1 MRVIFPHPEWNMKAL
16 FADMARHNFRHSN
29 HTAMLRNK
37 FHLKFRSECLSE
49 YLEDYLKTNRQL
61 AEAVMNTDRLM
72 GVYTIL
78 AHKADFS
85 LTYDNLLFLINRI
98 EMIDVSLM
106 GMEPEDTKP
115 MIDDFFFGS
124 R

>member
-1 MRVIFPHPEWNMKAL
+1 MKAL

-85 LTYDNLLFLINRI
+85 LTYDNLRFLINRI

-106 GMEPEDTKP
+106 GMEPEDTKL
-115 MIDDFFFGS
+115 MIDEFLFGS